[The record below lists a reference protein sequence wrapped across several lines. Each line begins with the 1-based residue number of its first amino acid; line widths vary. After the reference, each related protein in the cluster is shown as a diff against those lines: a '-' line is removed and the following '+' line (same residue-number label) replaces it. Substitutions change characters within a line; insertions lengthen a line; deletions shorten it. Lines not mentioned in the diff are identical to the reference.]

1 MPLTP
6 NEREALIAKL
16 EALPTQLRELIAG
29 ATDEQLA
36 RPYREGGWTSF
47 QVIHHLADSH
57 MQMFVRAHLII
68 TEDNPPLKPY
78 SQDEW
83 AKLTDAAGQ
92 PIEPSLKIIEGVHAR
107 LVALYRSLPESAWRR
122 TAYHPERGPLS
133 LESLLELYAGHGEK
147 HLGHI
152 RQGIGRA

>member
-1 MPLTP
+1 MTAA
-6 NEREALIAKL
+6 EREPLIAKI
-16 EALPTQLRELIAG
+16 EALPAQLRELIAG
-29 ATDEQLA
+29 ATDEQLS

-57 MQMFVRAHLII
+57 MNMFVRVHLIV

-83 AKLTDAAGQ
+83 AKLTDASGQ
-92 PIEPSLKIIEGVHAR
+92 PVEPSLKILEGVHER
-107 LVALYRSLPESAWRR
+107 LVKLYRALPEAAWTR
-122 TAYHPERGPLS
+122 TAFHPERGPLT
-133 LESLLELYAGHGEK
+133 LVSLLKLYADHGEK

-152 RQGIGRA
+152 RQGIGK

>member
-1 MPLTP
+1 MTQS
-6 NEREALIAKL
+6 EREDCIARIG
-16 EALPTQLRELIAG
+16 ALPAQLRELIAD
-29 ATDEQLA
+29 ATDEELA
-36 RPYREGGWTSF
+36 RPYRPGGWTSF

-57 MQMFVRAHLII
+57 MNMFVRAHLIL

-78 SQDEW
+78 DQDEW

-92 PIEPSLKIIEGVHAR
+92 PVEPSLRILDGVHAR
-107 LVALYRSLPESAWRR
+107 LTSLYRSLPEQAWKR

-133 LESLLELYAGHGEK
+133 LESLLTLYANHGEK

-152 RQGIGRA
+152 RQGIGR